1 MKTKPR
7 TTSFVLRNQ
16 GRWQKKTKEGQTEGN
31 EGQRDH
37 QKVWF
42 QINVIQCELNDSLLV
57 MELLVE
63 CN

>member
-7 TTSFVLRNQ
+7 TTRFVSRNQ
-16 GRWQKKTKEGQTEGN
+16 VRWQKKTKDSQTEGT

-37 QKVWF
+37 QNIWF